1 MQTRKTLTQILSDR
15 SGLTPKRIQFF
26 TAKDTYLSAERAVE
40 LGFAHEILSTT
51 KEVAHV

>member
-15 SGLTPKRIQFF
+15 SGLTPKRIQSL

-40 LGFAHEILSTT
+40 LGFAHGILSTT
-51 KEVAHV
+51 KEIAHV